1 MIDSAPP
8 ITLLLFAW
16 VKLNSTFHSSLLTL
30 SGLDWLWR
38 NVFNLSG
45 RDEKYPRLWYFHNSV
60 DISSPDGSYW
70 LPSLFCIPWTAIWNI
85 AQQLERNQNS
95 HYFERDFQQQIVS
108 PFQTRIILSHLF
120 HMICV
125 EHLVVRVGR
134 PVPAV
139 LGVARDALP
148 HCRGREGGG
157 PRPPPGGHHTLVARR
172 NIAILPGNKGLSW
185 GLGDSR

>member
-1 MIDSAPP
+1 M
-8 ITLLLFAW
+8 
-16 VKLNSTFHSSLLTL
+16 
-30 SGLDWLWR
+30 
-38 NVFNLSG
+38 FN
-45 RDEKYPRLWYFHNSV
+45 
-60 DISSPDGSYW
+60 
-70 LPSLFCIPWTAIWNI
+70 
-85 AQQLERNQNS
+85 
-95 HYFERDFQQQIVS
+95 FQQQIVS

-148 HCRGREGGG
+148 HCRGLEGGG